1 MTRRFTRHYTREE
14 ASALLPEIRDWLAR
28 LRRLQPVLEKQQ
40 RALQPLLARG
50 HDVGGALVRD
60 FLRTLADA
68 QNVLAEFAR
77 RQIQLKDLD
86 RGLVDFPAIVAGRE
100 VFLCWE
106 EGEPAV
112 EYWHDLDAGYA
123 GRSPL
128 QPGA

>member
-1 MTRRFTRHYTREE
+1 MARRFTRHYTREE
-14 ASALLPEIRDWLAR
+14 ASALLPEIRAWLAR
-28 LRRLQPVLEKQQ
+28 LRQLQPLLEKQQ
-40 RALQPLLARG
+40 RGLQPLLARG
-50 HDVGGALVRD
+50 HDLGGARVTD
-60 FLRTLADA
+60 FLRTLVDA
-68 QNVLAEFAR
+68 QKVLVEFAR

-86 RGLVDFPAIVAGRE
+86 RGLVDFPAIVGGRE

-128 QPGA
+128 QPGT